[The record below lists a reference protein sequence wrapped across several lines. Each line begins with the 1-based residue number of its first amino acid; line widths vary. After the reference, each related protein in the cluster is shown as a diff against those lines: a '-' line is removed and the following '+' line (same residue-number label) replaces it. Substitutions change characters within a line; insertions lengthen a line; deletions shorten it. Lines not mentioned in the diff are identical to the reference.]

1 MIDVTLTPALCSRL
15 RVVSLWDVLTLDLGA
30 EPHRTI
36 PLLAGLSLRQARVVA
51 LMFSIVEHPAGTR
64 LVREGE
70 QGSEMFVVLEG
81 ELRSSVMRDG
91 RRLELG
97 RIRRGDPMGEIAL
110 FTGVRSSDVEAVSN
124 VRLLRMGLSD
134 LEALRERNPR
144 IASRVL
150 YNLNLVL
157 AERLTS
163 TTEKM
168 R

>member
-1 MIDVTLTPALCSRL
+1 
-15 RVVSLWDVLTLDLGA
+15 
-30 EPHRTI
+30 
-36 PLLAGLSLRQARVVA
+36 
-51 LMFSIVEHPAGTR
+51 
-64 LVREGE
+64 
-70 QGSEMFVVLEG
+70 
-81 ELRSSVMRDG
+81 
-91 RRLELG
+91 
-97 RIRRGDPMGEIAL
+97 MGEIAL
-110 FTGVRSSDVEAVSN
+110 FTGVRASDVDAVSD
-124 VRLLRMGLSD
+124 VRLLRMGLAD